1 MKTFLIFGLVTI
13 TLVSTAFAGPITGGG
28 PQYNPLQES
37 KKKLTAVMDELG
49 NPPDRIVKIE
59 QTGGMEYTVT
69 LDHYACGSR
78 TEKYDLNIEVQP
90 SGEAVYTAKFRSRQG
105 QDPDCN

>member
-1 MKTFLIFGLVTI
+1 MKTFLIFGLVAV

-37 KKKLTAVMDELG
+37 KKKLTAVMDVLG
-49 NPPDRIVKIE
+49 SVPDRIVKIE

-69 LDHYACGSR
+69 LDHYSCGSR
-78 TEKYDLNIEVQP
+78 TEKYVLNIDVQP
-90 SGEAVYTAKFRSRQG
+90 GGEAAYTAKFLSRQG
-105 QDPDCN
+105 HDPDCN